1 MTAQPIDS
9 PAPPPAPNAAAQLRT
24 RIAASQRADRW
35 LPAFDLQWSQ
45 ALETARQSLDLN
57 RVYELLATW
66 TRRLD
71 TESTVDAFL
80 ATGCDT
86 SDGVALEDVVAGLRR

>member
-1 MTAQPIDS
+1 MSAQPIDS
-9 PAPPPAPNAAAQLRT
+9 PAPPPAPNAAAQLRA
-24 RIAASQRADRW
+24 RIAASSRADRW

-45 ALETARQSLDLN
+45 ALDTARQSLDLN
-57 RVYELLATW
+57 RVYELLTTW

-71 TESTVDAFL
+71 TEGVVDAFL